1 MQTAPGQE
9 GPSRGGVGRS
19 IVDKGAGAVTGEVRE
34 VTGVTAGTG
43 PTGPSQHQRVPC
55 RPARE
60 GTRGRGAARGLSQ
73 VAPLLLSI
81 PVAFLKCGDAYV
93 RLQNQSRMSI

>member
-43 PTGPSQHQRVPC
+43 PHGAFSA
-55 RPARE
+55 PARALQASA
-60 GTRGRGAARGLSQ
+60 GGDAGAGRGAGTVSGGTAS
-73 VAPLLLSI
+73 S
-81 PVAFLKCGDAYV
+81 
-93 RLQNQSRMSI
+93 

>member
-19 IVDKGAGAVTGEVRE
+19 IVDKGAGTVTGEVRE

-43 PTGPSQHQRVPC
+43 PHGAFSA
-55 RPARE
+55 PARALQASAGGDE
-60 GTRGRGAARGLSQ
+60 GAGRGAGTVSGGT
-73 VAPLLLSI
+73 
-81 PVAFLKCGDAYV
+81 AF
-93 RLQNQSRMSI
+93 S